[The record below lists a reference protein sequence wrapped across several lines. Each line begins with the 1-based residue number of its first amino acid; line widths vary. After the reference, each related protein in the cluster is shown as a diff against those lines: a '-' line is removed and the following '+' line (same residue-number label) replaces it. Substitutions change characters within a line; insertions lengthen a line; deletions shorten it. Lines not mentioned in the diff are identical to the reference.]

1 MQNLLLLNS
10 EYVIIQS
17 NGKDY
22 QDTFDNFLLDIKKNI
37 PKMEVN
43 GKFQDVIMIDYNKE
57 TKACWLNNSA
67 FQLYPNEFCE
77 EILSSIDT
85 ILLNQATR
93 NFTEPT
99 IDELRQQALDYQG
112 GIYNKEKYAIAWVTR
127 TDGSKIGFDT
137 DLEQNSQTDWNSVR
151 RVLDDLI
158 EAGQFEEGEEPNIP
172 YRYWVNETDKEYAPV
187 TLTELKQ
194 AGIISSQQQNAAF
207 KKFEPILKEIR
218 ETQDIEVL
226 KKYLPSTGE

>member
-1 MQNLLLLNS
+1 MICIVNENNQIINIVNSPYPINSNERIYYEWNNLW
-10 EYVIIQS
+10 
-17 NGKDY
+17 
-22 QDTFDNFLLDIKKNI
+22 DIYT
-37 PKMEVN
+37 
-43 GKFQDVIMIDYNKE
+43 DV
-57 TKACWLNNSA
+57 
-67 FQLYPNEFCE
+67 
-77 EILSSIDT
+77 
-85 ILLNQATR
+85 
-93 NFTEPT
+93 EP
-99 IDELRQQALDYQG
+99 DSYKLERLRKQALDYQG
-112 GIYNKEKYAIAWVTR
+112 EIYNKEKYAIAWVTR
-127 TDGSKIGFDT
+127 TDESKIGFDT